1 MKARDVMVSPV
12 ITVKPDCS
20 VRDLARLLVERRIS
34 AVPVVNDRGQVAGIV
49 GEGNLM
55 HRSETDT
62 ERRHPWWL
70 RTFMAPSTLA
80 AEFAKAHGRRVSDIM
95 VRNVITADPDTPLC
109 DIAILLEKNA
119 IKRLPIVKNGQLVGI
134 VTRANLVQAV
144 ASAGAAL
151 DIQPTDAAIRD
162 GLLTNLESQPWAHTS
177 LLNVTV
183 RDGVV
188 DLWGMTTSNAEKD
201 AVRIA
206 AETTNG
212 VRAVNNH
219 IVVDFVPAEMLEAR
233 ASGLTS

>member
-12 ITVKPDCS
+12 ITVDPDCS

-34 AVPVVNDRGQVAGIV
+34 AAPVVDSRGQVVGIV
-49 GEGNLM
+49 SEGNLM

-80 AEFAKAHGRRVSDIM
+80 AEFAKAHGRKVSDIM
-95 VRNVITADPDTPLC
+95 ARDVITADPDTSLSE
-109 DIAILLEKNA
+109 IAILLERNG
-119 IKRLPIVKNGQLVGI
+119 IKRVPIIKDGQLVGI
-134 VTRANLVQAV
+134 VTRANLVQAS
-144 ASAGAAL
+144 AGAGAAL

-162 GLLTNLESQPWAHTS
+162 RLLAHLKAQPWAHTS
-177 LLNVTV
+177 LLNVIV

-188 DLWGMTTSNAEKD
+188 DLWGMTTSQAEKE

-206 AETTNG
+206 AESMNG
-212 VRAVNNH
+212 VRAVNDH
-219 IVVDFVPAEMLEAR
+219 VVADFVPKEMLDSEVSR
-233 ASGLTS
+233 ID